1 MSIGSGSFGSSSSA
15 AGNVAASRRLPSKTM
30 QRIMA
35 LRLSQKTAAAE
46 VEMRARETGASP
58 DSSAMAYDDR
68 EEPGA
73 VDDSKTRRLGLIDLL
88 RGPFDVK
95 SVALTGLFVLAVF
108 YTMYFM
114 RAMLLPLV
122 LALLLSYLLTP
133 LVRGL
138 GQIHVRPPLGAAIIL
153 LSLVGLLGYGIYF
166 LSEPVAGWI
175 EKAPYSLHQLQQKLL
190 PLKKP
195 IEKVAQ
201 ATGEIDKLTS
211 PEQPQ
216 QPVAQTVVVKR
227 SAFFEAFLTQ
237 GPEFVASTVVMLI
250 LLYFLLAYD
259 GVFLSKIIKVTPK
272 LGDKKKA
279 VSIMREIESQ
289 ISRYLLTITLINIGL
304 GIAVGTTVHFLGLRN
319 PIMWGAMV
327 AVLNFIPYLGA
338 LTGII
343 CMTLG
348 AVLSYDSL
356 GYAMVFPASYLII
369 AILEGNFI
377 TPWVLGRS
385 LTLNPVLILIALA
398 FWGWMWGISG
408 MILAVP
414 ILATFK
420 IFCDHIE
427 PMAPVSEFM
436 S

>member
-1 MSIGSGSFGSSSSA
+1 
-15 AGNVAASRRLPSKTM
+15 
-30 QRIMA
+30 MA
-35 LRLSQKTAAAE
+35 F
-46 VEMRARETGASP
+46 
-58 DSSAMAYDDR
+58 DDR
-68 EEPGA
+68 EETGA
-73 VDDSKTRRLGLIDLL
+73 AEKPVVRRLRLTDVL
-88 RGPFDVK
+88 RRPFDIK
-95 SVALTGLFVLAVF
+95 SVALTGLFVLAIF

-122 LALLLSYLLTP
+122 LALLLSYLLVP

-138 GQIHVRPPLGAAIIL
+138 AKIRIRPLFGAGIVL
-153 LSLVGLLGYGIYF
+153 LALIGGIGYGVSR
-166 LSEPVAGWI
+166 LSEPASDWI
-175 EKAPYSLHQLQQKLL
+175 EKAPYSLHQLRQKLL

-211 PEQPQ
+211 PEEPQ
-216 QPVAQTVVVKR
+216 AKPQTVVVKR
-227 SAFFEAFLTQ
+227 SAIAEAFFTQ
-237 GPEFVASTVVMLI
+237 GPEFVASTVVMVI

-259 GVFLSKIIKVTPK
+259 GVFLTKIIRIMPR
-272 LGDKKKA
+272 LGDKKRA
-279 VSIMREIESQ
+279 VSIMREIETQ
-289 ISRYLLTITLINIGL
+289 ISRYLLTITCINICL
-304 GIAVGTTVHFLGLRN
+304 GVAVGTTVHFLGLRN
-319 PIMWGAMV
+319 PVMWGVMV
-327 AVLNFIPYLGA
+327 AILNFVPYLGA

-348 AVLSYDSL
+348 AVLSFDSL
-356 GYAMVFPASYLII
+356 GYAMIFPATYMLI

-377 TPWVLGRS
+377 TPMVLGRS
-385 LTLNPVLILIALA
+385 LTLNPVIILISLA

-427 PMAPVSEFM
+427 PMEPIAEFM

>member
-1 MSIGSGSFGSSSSA
+1 
-15 AGNVAASRRLPSKTM
+15 
-30 QRIMA
+30 MA
-35 LRLSQKTAAAE
+35 F
-46 VEMRARETGASP
+46 
-58 DSSAMAYDDR
+58 DDR
-68 EEPGA
+68 NQTSATETHPA
-73 VDDSKTRRLGLIDLL
+73 HDPPPPRRFRMPARI
-88 RGPFDVK
+88 K
-95 SVALTGLFVLAVF
+95 SMALTGLFVLASF
-108 YTMYFM
+108 YTLYFM

-122 LALLLSYLLTP
+122 LALLLSYLLVP

-138 GQIHVRPPLGAAIIL
+138 ARIKIRPIFGSAIVLLALIAAIGYSV
-153 LSLVGLLGYGIYF
+153 SL
-166 LSEPVAGWI
+166 LSEPAAGWI
-175 EKAPYSLHQLQQKLL
+175 EKAPYSLQQLKAKLL

-201 ATGEIDKLTS
+201 ASGELDKLTTTDT
-211 PEQPQ
+211 EQAKPQ
-216 QPVAQTVVVKR
+216 AVVVKR
-227 SAFFEAFLTQ
+227 SALAEAFFTQ
-237 GPEFVASTVVMLI
+237 GPEFVASAVVMFI

-259 GVFLSKIIKVTPK
+259 GVFLEKIIRITPR
-272 LGDKKKA
+272 LADKKKA
-279 VSIMREIESQ
+279 VSIIRDIEAH
-289 ISRYLLTITLINIGL
+289 ISRYLLTITAINIGL
-304 GIAVGTTVHFLGLRN
+304 GVAVGVTVYFLGLRN
-319 PIMWGAMV
+319 PLMWGVMV
-327 AVLNFIPYLGA
+327 ALLNFVPYLGA

-356 GYAMVFPASYLII
+356 GYALVFPGSYLLL

-377 TPWVLGRS
+377 TPMILGRS

-414 ILATFK
+414 ILASFK

-427 PMAPVSEFM
+427 PMAPIAEFM

>member
-1 MSIGSGSFGSSSSA
+1 
-15 AGNVAASRRLPSKTM
+15 
-30 QRIMA
+30 
-35 LRLSQKTAAAE
+35 
-46 VEMRARETGASP
+46 MRARERGRSRE
-58 DSSAMAYDDR
+58 SSTMTFDDR
-68 EEPGA
+68 EETGPSSSA
-73 VDDSKTRRLGLIDLL
+73 PKARQLRLTDML
-88 RGPFDVK
+88 RGPFDIK
-95 SVALTGLFVLAVF
+95 SIALTGLFVLAVF

-122 LALLLSYLLTP
+122 LALLLSYLLAP
-133 LVRGL
+133 LVRAL
-138 GQIHVRPPLGAAIIL
+138 GRLRIGPPMGAAVVL
-153 LSLVGLLGYGIYF
+153 LSLIGLLVYGISF
-166 LSEPVAGWI
+166 LSEPAASWL
-175 EKAPYSLHQLQQKLL
+175 EKAPYSLHQIQQKLL

-201 ATGEIDKLTS
+201 ATGEIDKLTT
-211 PEQPQ
+211 PQEPNATQP
-216 QPVAQTVVVKR
+216 QTVVVKR
-227 SAFFEAFLTQ
+227 SAFAEAFFTQ
-237 GPEFVASTVVMLI
+237 GPEFVASTVVMFI

-259 GVFLSKIIKVTPK
+259 GVFLTKIIRVTPR
-272 LGDKKKA
+272 LGDKKRA

-327 AVLNFIPYLGA
+327 AILNFVPYLGA

-343 CMTLG
+343 CMALG

-356 GYAMVFPASYLII
+356 GYAMIFPASYLVI

-427 PMAPVSEFM
+427 PMAPVAEFM

>member
-1 MSIGSGSFGSSSSA
+1 MAFDDRGETGTEEKPE
-15 AGNVAASRRLPSKTM
+15 VRRL
-30 QRIMA
+30 RLA
-35 LRLSQKTAAAE
+35 DVLR
-46 VEMRARETGASP
+46 R
-58 DSSAMAYDDR
+58 
-68 EEPGA
+68 
-73 VDDSKTRRLGLIDLL
+73 
-88 RGPFDVK
+88 PFDIK
-95 SVALTGLFVLAVF
+95 SVALTGLFVLGVF

-122 LALLLSYLLTP
+122 LALLLSYLLVP
-133 LVRGL
+133 LVRVL
-138 GQIHVRPPLGAAIIL
+138 ARIRIRPPFGAGIL
-153 LSLVGLLGYGIYF
+153 LLALIGGIGYGVSR
-166 LSEPVAGWI
+166 LSEPASGWI

-201 ATGEIDKLTS
+201 ASGEIDKLTS
-211 PEQPQ
+211 TEEPQ
-216 QPVAQTVVVKR
+216 AKPQTVVVKR
-227 SAFFEAFLTQ
+227 NALAETFFTQ
-237 GPEFVASTVVMLI
+237 GPEFVASTVVTLI

-259 GVFLSKIIKVTPK
+259 GVFLTKIIRITPR
-272 LGDKKKA
+272 LGDKKRA
-279 VSIMREIESQ
+279 VSIMREIETQ
-289 ISRYLLTITLINIGL
+289 ISRYLLTITTINICL

-319 PIMWGAMV
+319 PIMWGVMV
-327 AVLNFIPYLGA
+327 AVLNFVPYLGA
-338 LTGII
+338 LTGIV

-348 AVLSYDSL
+348 AVLSFDSL
-356 GYAMVFPASYLII
+356 GYALIFPASYMLI

-377 TPWVLGRS
+377 TPMVLGRS
-385 LTLNPVLILIALA
+385 LTLNPVIILIALA

-427 PMAPVSEFM
+427 PMAPVAEFM

>member
-1 MSIGSGSFGSSSSA
+1 
-15 AGNVAASRRLPSKTM
+15 
-30 QRIMA
+30 MA
-35 LRLSQKTAAAE
+35 F
-46 VEMRARETGASP
+46 
-58 DSSAMAYDDR
+58 DDR
-68 EEPGA
+68 EETATADKTA
-73 VDDSKTRRLGLIDLL
+73 VRRLRLTDVL
-88 RGPFDVK
+88 RRPFDIK
-95 SVALTGLFVLAVF
+95 SFALTGLFILAVF

-133 LVRGL
+133 LVRAL
-138 GQIHVRPPLGAAIIL
+138 GRIRVGPPVGAAIVL
-153 LSLVGLLGYGIYF
+153 LSLIGLLIYGISF
-166 LSEPVAGWI
+166 LSEPAAGWL
-175 EKAPYSLHQLQQKLL
+175 EKAPYSLHQLKQKLL
-190 PLKKP
+190 PLKRP
-195 IEKVAQ
+195 MEKVAE
-201 ATGEIDKLTS
+201 ASGEIDKLTS
-211 PEQPQ
+211 PEQPLEKT
-216 QPVAQTVVVKR
+216 QTVVVKR
-227 SAFFEAFLTQ
+227 SAFAEAFVTQ
-237 GPEFVASTVVMLI
+237 GPEFIASTTVMFI
-250 LLYFLLAYD
+250 LLYFLLASD
-259 GVFLSKIIKVTPK
+259 GVFLTKIIRITPR
-272 LGDKKKA
+272 LGDKKRG

-304 GIAVGTTVHFLGLRN
+304 GIAVGTTVHFLGLQN
-319 PIMWGAMV
+319 PIMWGVMV

-348 AVLSYDSL
+348 AVLSFDSL
-356 GYAMVFPASYLII
+356 GYAMIFPASYLII

-385 LTLNPVLILIALA
+385 LTLNPVLILVALA

>member
-1 MSIGSGSFGSSSSA
+1 MTRSLD
-15 AGNVAASRRLPSKTM
+15 SR
-30 QRIMA
+30 
-35 LRLSQKTAAAE
+35 
-46 VEMRARETGASP
+46 
-58 DSSAMAYDDR
+58 AMAFDDR
-68 EEPGA
+68 PEIAATAGQSATEKDPAPRPG
-73 VDDSKTRRLGLIDLL
+73 RRPTDI
-88 RGPFDVK
+88 K
-95 SVALTGLFVLAVF
+95 SVALTGLFVLATF

-122 LALLLSYLLTP
+122 LALLLSYLLVP

-138 GQIHVRPPLGAAIIL
+138 AYIRIRPLFGAAIV
-153 LSLVGLLGYGIYF
+153 LVGLIGGIVYAVSF
-166 LSEPVAGWI
+166 LSEPASGWI
-175 EKAPYSLHQLQQKLL
+175 EKAPYSLQQLKQKLL

-201 ATGEIDKLTS
+201 ATGEIDKLTA
-211 PEQPQ
+211 PEEEQAKPQ
-216 QPVAQTVVVKR
+216 AVVVKR
-227 SAFFEAFLTQ
+227 SALAEAFFTQ
-237 GPEFVASTVVMLI
+237 GPEFVASAVVMFI

-259 GVFLSKIIKVTPK
+259 GVFLAKIIRVMPR

-279 VSIMREIESQ
+279 VAMMRDIEDH
-289 ISRYLLTITLINIGL
+289 ISRYLLTITAINLGL
-304 GIAVGTTVHFLGLRN
+304 GFAVGLTVNFLGLRN
-319 PIMWGAMV
+319 PVMWGVMV
-327 AVLNFIPYLGA
+327 ALLNYIPYLGA

-348 AVLSYDSL
+348 AVLSFDSL
-356 GYAMVFPASYLII
+356 GYAMIFPASYLIL

-377 TPWVLGRS
+377 TPFVLGRS
-385 LTLNPVLILIALA
+385 LTLNPILILVALA

-427 PMAPVSEFM
+427 PMSPIAEFM